1 MTSPVLGSVQ
11 VWPLGERRLGFTPT
25 PSTLGRS
32 PGRQRP
38 ILQWRYAMN
47 IELAETLQLV
57 MIAVF
62 VWLILS
68 ALWQMRSQ
76 KQ

>member
-1 MTSPVLGSVQ
+1 
-11 VWPLGERRLGFTPT
+11 
-25 PSTLGRS
+25 
-32 PGRQRP
+32 
-38 ILQWRYAMN
+38 MN